1 MATIMDTNDTSFTAR
16 LIEFQK
22 TIPLVIGAVS
32 IGVCTVNRTTIK
44 WMIHLAI
51 ATLIGFIFQY
61 ISKLFTTAFLFSSFA
76 YVLTCANTTGS
87 VDDFLQIVMTIGFS
101 VLWFIDMYVLHVT
114 QAIQTDFS
122 TTYLLTALTSGLI
135 GILGVYIVKTMY
147 PDNRGLD
154 YLYDF
159 KGCSCDDCAN
169 ANQCPND
176 SSGSNGANGA
186 RKVLMRRIE

>member
-1 MATIMDTNDTSFTAR
+1 MATSPDDNSFTAR

-61 ISKLFTTAFLFSSFA
+61 FLKLFTTAFLFSSFA
-76 YVLTCANTTGS
+76 YVLTCANINGI
-87 VDDFLQIVMTIGFS
+87 VDDFLQIAMTIGFS
-101 VLWFIDMYVLHVT
+101 VLWFIDMYVLYVT
-114 QAIQTDFS
+114 NAIQTNFS
-122 TTYLLTALTSGLI
+122 TTYLLTALMSGLI

-147 PDNRGLD
+147 PENRGKD

-159 KGCSCDDCAN
+159 KGCSCEDCAN
-169 ANQCPND
+169 ANQCSNT
-176 SSGSNGANGA
+176 SSASNGSK
-186 RKVLMRRIE
+186 RVLMRRIE